1 MLLLGEP
8 KGPSTMISSGLSEA
22 ILTMALMLVL
32 SLATLRLL

>member
-1 MLLLGEP
+1 MLLLGDP
-8 KGPSTMISSGLSEA
+8 KGPSTMISIGLSGA